1 MSDKCY
7 MASVECG
14 SQSYCIGYFYASS
27 KKHALRMAKKEE
39 PSGYDV
45 EISISRCEGLDSL
58 RDKFQ
63 YGENPNFVDIDEQ
76 KNKKT
81 LSELGFAKKIKSHSY
96 ESNEDSIKICLY
108 VDDDYTFFLEK
119 QE

>member
-1 MSDKCY
+1 
-7 MASVECG
+7 
-14 SQSYCIGYFYASS
+14 
-27 KKHALRMAKKEE
+27 MAKKEE

-63 YGENPNFVDIDEQ
+63 YGENKNFVDVFKEE
-76 KNKKT
+76 NKKT
-81 LSELGFAKKIKSHSY
+81 LEELGFAKKLKSHSY
-96 ESNEDSIKICLY
+96 ERNEDSIKICLY
-108 VDDDYTFFLEK
+108 VDDDYTFFSEK